1 MLLVILDFANNMTF
15 NYIMLHITL
24 VALKKAIFL
33 NILTIFTPRPNFSR
47 LSCHSPIK
55 LSILWEAVDER
66 HEGIAYLH
74 QAMAGFGVG
83 DVAHLLLRYVEK
95 RCKLFP
101 VACGLVVHDY
111 EFGVGEH
118 ASRGGVV
125 QQIFHVLRNARGEGV
140 ALAEPAPGGGEEHAA
155 VRVLIHNMELIKV
168 YMGATARPPVLR
180 HAVENRIRYNKQTH
194 CLELLPKVENI
205 VYQNAALSV
214 HIGRIGESI
223 KAALG
228 EKLQRER

>member
-1 MLLVILDFANNMTF
+1 MVGSLFKLFI
-15 NYIMLHITL
+15 
-24 VALKKAIFL
+24 
-33 NILTIFTPRPNFSR
+33 R
-47 LSCHSPIK
+47 LSCHPPIK
-55 LSILWEAVDER
+55 LGILGEAVDER
-66 HEGIAYLH
+66 HKGVAYLH
-74 QAMAGFGVG
+74 QAVAGFGVG
-83 DVAHLLLRYVEK
+83 DVAHLLFGYVEK

-125 QQIFHVLRNARGEGV
+125 QQIFHVLGNAGGEGV

-155 VRVLIHNMELIKV
+155 VRVLIYNMEFIKIH
-168 YMGATARPPVLR
+168 MGAAARPPVLR
-180 HAVENRIRYNKQTH
+180 HAVENSIRYNKQTH
-194 CLELLPKVENI
+194 CFELLPKVENVI
-205 VYQNAALSV
+205 YQNAALGV
-214 HIGRIGESI
+214 HIGRIGESV